1 MKIRT
6 LIIDD
11 ERLARN
17 GLLRFLKND
26 TEVEVAGECVDG
38 ESAVRAILGKRPEL
52 VFLDVQMPEID
63 GFEVVRRV
71 GPEKMPVTVFVT
83 AFDRYAVRAF
93 EANAID
99 YLLKPVGE
107 DRFRKAL
114 ARAKERIAP
123 KQSEDAAQ
131 RVCAILEQVKRRAE
145 YAEFLP
151 VPENGRIVFVKT
163 KEIDWIEA
171 GGNYARLHTGS
182 RTHDIRE
189 TLATLE
195 RKLNPRDFQRIHR
208 STIVNVHMIKEIQ
221 PWFHGHH
228 LVLLENG
235 QKLRLSRY
243 EREVAKRFG
252 L

>member
-1 MKIRT
+1 
-6 LIIDD
+6 
-11 ERLARN
+11 
-17 GLLRFLKND
+17 
-26 TEVEVAGECVDG
+26 
-38 ESAVRAILGKRPEL
+38 
-52 VFLDVQMPEID
+52 
-63 GFEVVRRV
+63 
-71 GPEKMPVTVFVT
+71 
-83 AFDRYAVRAF
+83 
-93 EANAID
+93 
-99 YLLKPVGE
+99 
-107 DRFRKAL
+107 
-114 ARAKERIAP
+114 
-123 KQSEDAAQ
+123 
-131 RVCAILEQVKRRAE
+131 
-145 YAEFLP
+145 
-151 VPENGRIVFVKT
+151 VKT

-171 GGNYARLHTGS
+171 DGNYARLHTGS

>member
-1 MKIRT
+1 VKIRT

-114 ARAKERIAP
+114 ARAKEHIAP

-131 RVCAILEQVKRRAE
+131 RVRAILEQVKRRAE

-163 KEIDWIEA
+163 KEID
-171 GGNYARLHTGS
+171 
-182 RTHDIRE
+182 
-189 TLATLE
+189 
-195 RKLNPRDFQRIHR
+195 
-208 STIVNVHMIKEIQ
+208 
-221 PWFHGHH
+221 
-228 LVLLENG
+228 
-235 QKLRLSRY
+235 
-243 EREVAKRFG
+243 
-252 L
+252 